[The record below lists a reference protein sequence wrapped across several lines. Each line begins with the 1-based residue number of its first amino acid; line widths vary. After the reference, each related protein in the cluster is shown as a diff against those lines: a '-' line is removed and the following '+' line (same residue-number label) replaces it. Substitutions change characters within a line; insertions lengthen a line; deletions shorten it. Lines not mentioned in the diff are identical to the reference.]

1 MIDDPRG
8 QVKVRSSTSM
18 SSMSSLSLTNI
29 HNSTEIIIVLNC
41 WLINFALQSPTI
53 SDVYK
58 DTVFNMLRM
67 KCIILHVDLRTIS
80 KS

>member
-8 QVKVRSSTSM
+8 QVKVRSSPSM

-58 DTVFNMLRM
+58 DTVFNMLKM